1 MANNLVKFYKVAS
14 LPSTLVPGAIYF
26 VTTTQSIHVATA
38 TDKSDVFG
46 MGLKGAT
53 LENSVL
59 TITRHDDTKVTVD
72 FSDIASASSV
82 VTALGTKLNIGASTD
97 AAGTQSYYGLK
108 ADIAAA
114 QAAAQGAAKVKDV
127 DTTATNGVNLSVDAN
142 GKLDVTVTPGSIAA
156 GNTSVVTGDAVSIAI
171 NNVERAAIEAA
182 VGNGADEATD
192 ITIYGTRKYVDEKVD
207 AIKIGGGSDNI
218 DLININFDSNT
229 TFDILVTEKLAN
241 AVALAETSLQATDK
255 TELQNK
261 IDAINVVGDNQ
272 YIEVTA
278 GGTNGDTFT
287 VGLTQEASAKLE
299 SAKTTVNAKADG
311 HVQVSVSTGAAG
323 DTVTITENDIA
334 SAQALGELSTTVAGH
349 TATINSILGNE
360 DGTDL
365 NSIAELAAWIEE
377 HGTEAAEMA
386 KSIEANAGGITS
398 LNALVGTETVDSRIS
413 AAETRATGVANAA
426 QSTADEALAKANA
439 AAEAGVLS
447 FGSHTGV
454 INFDSDGSDEE
465 GHVVFNMLGDK
476 VLRASVNIGATAAQG
491 AKADTAVQT
500 VVEGAT
506 NGTIAV
512 DGTEVAVTGLGSAAF
527 TEASAYDAAGAAE
540 TAESNAKAYTDV
552 EATGI
557 YKVIEDNEKTTAS
570 ALTDLD
576 TRLLDIESKKGSI
589 ESALQASDITT
600 GSANGTIS
608 VKGSDIQVKGLGSA
622 AYTEA
627 SAYATAAQGAKAD
640 TAYQKPEAGIP
651 LTDLAARVY
660 TQAEVDD
667 MWAWVEF

>member
-1 MANNLVKFYKVAS
+1 MANLVKFYKVAS
-14 LPSTLVPGAIYF
+14 LPATLVPGAIYF

-97 AAGTQSYYGLK
+97 TAGTQSYYGLK
-108 ADIAAA
+108 KDIEAA

-127 DTTATNGVNLSVDAN
+127 DTIAANGVNLSVDAD
-142 GKLDVTVTPGSIAA
+142 GKLDVTVAPGSIAE
-156 GNTSVVTGDAVSIAI
+156 GDTSVVTGGAVYTAIDAAKSELSGQISNKNVSAEGDTLVSASAA
-171 NNVERAAIEAA
+171 NNKVTVAA
-182 VGNGADEATD
+182 
-192 ITIYGTRKYVDEKVD
+192 
-207 AIKIGGGSDNI
+207 
-218 DLININFDSNT
+218 
-229 TFDILVTEKLAN
+229 TEELSG
-241 AVALAETSLQATDK
+241 AVALAKSALQAADK
-255 TELQNK
+255 TELQNN

-299 SAKTTVNAKADG
+299 SAKTTVEAKAEG
-311 HVQVSVSTGAAG
+311 HVQVSVSTGAYG

-447 FGSHTGV
+447 IAGQSGV
-454 INFDSDGSDEE
+454 INIDSDGATEE
-465 GHVVFNMLGDK
+465 GHVVFNMRGDK

-491 AKADTAVQT
+491 AKADTAIQ
-500 VVEGAT
+500 VVEG
-506 NGTIAV
+506 
-512 DGTEVAVTGLGSAAF
+512 TGFVS
-527 TEASAYDAAGAAE
+527 AGAGIADNSIE
-540 TAESNAKAYTDV
+540 ISVNAFECPDAGRESEFYTEESMTNSTLITAAAAKGYTD
-552 EATGI
+552 
-557 YKVIEDNEKTTAS
+557 Y
-570 ALTDLD
+570 AL
-576 TRLLDIESKKGSI
+576 S
-589 ESALQASDITT
+589 
-600 GSANGTIS
+600 
-608 VKGSDIQVKGLGSA
+608 
-622 AYTEA
+622 
-627 SAYATAAQGAKAD
+627 
-640 TAYQKPEAGIP
+640 
-651 LTDLAARVY
+651 
-660 TQAEVDD
+660 
-667 MWAWVEF
+667 WVEFE